1 MYFKAGERPL
11 AHAPL
16 TRLMALYE
24 QNYLNMR
31 LLVPGLA
38 SLQEDEYWSR
48 LPDCLDLRLR
58 LLERSRYTTTVNL
71 SYVFSPEAGKVDR
84 PDLCIR
90 VYHDARS
97 AEAMSGLIHG
107 NRLERREVRDLQR
120 SWTLNR
126 FLYKWLRYNLHRG
139 HKFNRADGDDV
150 VQLAHQKR

>member
-16 TRLMALYE
+16 THLMALYE
-24 QNYLNMR
+24 QNYLNVR
-31 LLVPGLA
+31 LLAPGLL
-38 SLQEDEYWSR
+38 SMSEGEHWSR

-58 LLERSRYTTTVNL
+58 VLERSRYTTTINL
-71 SYVFSPEAGKVDR
+71 SYVFSPGSSRVDK
-84 PDLCIR
+84 PDLCVR

-107 NRLERREVRDLQR
+107 NRMERREVRDLRR
-120 SWTLNR
+120 SWALNR

-139 HKFNRADGDDV
+139 HKFNREQGDD
-150 VQLAHQKR
+150 LPGHP

>member
-1 MYFKAGERPL
+1 MYFTAGERPL

-31 LLVPGLA
+31 LLVPDLA
-38 SLQEDEYWSR
+38 QLAAGEYWSV

-58 LLERSRYTTTVNL
+58 VLERSRYTTTVNL
-71 SYVFSPEAGKVDR
+71 SYEFAPESGRVDK
-84 PDLCIR
+84 PDLCVR

-139 HKFNRADGDDV
+139 HKFNRAADDDL
-150 VQLAHQKR
+150 LAPDDERG

>member
-1 MYFKAGERPL
+1 MHTSLSERPL

-16 TRLMALYE
+16 TQLMALYE

-31 LLVPGLA
+31 LLVPGLQ
-38 SLQEDEYWSR
+38 SLECGVYWSE
-48 LPDCLDLRLR
+48 LPDCLDLRLTV
-58 LLERSRYTTTVNL
+58 LERSRYTTTVNM
-71 SYVFSPEAGKVDR
+71 SYVFTRESGQVDK
-84 PDLCIR
+84 PDLVIR

-107 NRLERREVRDLQR
+107 DRLTRREVRDLQR

-139 HKFNRADGDDV
+139 HQFNRQDGSP
-150 VQLAHQKR
+150 APSRST